1 MSSNTSIQYEQQLH
15 SLGAITSQVLH
26 ENLTHYVCENVSIK
40 RILAA
45 RLLNV
50 TVVSPLWIAACRD
63 AAQRV
68 EEVDFGL
75 TSELVELIASID
87 GSSADVVPVMSEP
100 AAQLTNAL
108 RALDSPFFPS
118 SSSAAQT
125 QLTQASASL
134 ASAADAERIPLPAFR
149 PYSPPKAMPGE
160 LTRRRSD
167 RIIDKGGSDDDYDWA
182 AQSIRNEM
190 RDCAASEAVRTDEPM
205 PILFTRDAADDA
217 LQRFDSTLRDES
229 AADAERRRG
238 RRLGKH
244 CVGSS
249 SALSSNATRSAA
261 AKSLATTATGS
272 APPPPPP
279 LPPPPLPSGPPPL
292 PSRTA
297 KGNGADA
304 LSAASW
310 PVPSAPVAPAVARA
324 PAFRPPSPFVLA
336 LSGFDKADGEHAST
350 LRMLKDLKQSIA
362 AAGAVAGGRKQSRAA
377 AVAVEIVE
385 DDDDVAADFACL
397 VVPRDC
403 QTYGPPAAS
412 ACAAHVCSV
421 LIAVSVTCRRTLRI
435 LFALAR
441 GRSVVSED
449 WLYAS
454 LCETRWVDPAPHVLP
469 RFRCDADV
477 DANAALGAFRGKT
490 FCVLHSSRPAPQV
503 LRALVAA
510 AGGATSDEL
519 LQHPA
524 HDTPKGRVC
533 CVVGDS
539 EDLRLWL
546 RRQAAD
552 ATDGASR
559 VSLLKELMAHGVQV
573 VTCKFVFN
581 CLEERCWRYALKKAG
596 ESLSPVDVANIEDA
610 VRAEL
615 AASRR
620 RSDKAAARKGRG
632 DRAASSSAPAA
643 GAAPVPAFLCHPAA
657 GADDEA
663 DAEVALGAALLDK
676 LHDAAALTAADF
688 VDESQH
694 DAAAASDVAHAAD
707 LDDGGAAGGDA
718 AMGPTPTPSPP
729 PGAHASPTTSDAPA
743 PGDSAAGAS
752 ASPSA
757 VGGSQPRGRRS
768 MTSLTASQSDSLHGA
783 AVKHALSKRQSL
795 SAFPAAAALTLS
807 GAAKRLRRDAD
818 ADDAAPPKKRR
829 GRPPSASDDATM
841 VTGASDDER
850 SDSDFSSISPRDGH
864 LLDSCA
870 ASFAFTQTSVA
881 AASQPPPPR
890 PPPQLQLQR
899 SPSPPPREAT
909 AQESSLLQFV
919 IGWFS
924 SKTTPVRSPATA
936 AKGAAPAL
944 PNTQTAVDALAALS
958 GAKPDATLVSSGGPA
973 ERTLVPDDD
982 NDDSGVFVVRRS
994 SVRPRSALLADEGD
1008 NAVEDDDGGADD
1020 YDALVRSPGRGLS
1033 PEPRRSTVRA
1043 AERTRPAASRLKKRL
1058 F

>member
-244 CVGSS
+244 YVGSS

-272 APPPPPP
+272 APPQPPP
-279 LPPPPLPSGPPPL
+279 LPPGPPPL

-297 KGNGADA
+297 KGNAADA

-403 QTYGPPAAS
+403 QT
-412 ACAAHVCSV
+412 
-421 LIAVSVTCRRTLRI
+421 RTLRI

-757 VGGSQPRGRRS
+757 
-768 MTSLTASQSDSLHGA
+768 SDSLHGA

-807 GAAKRLRRDAD
+807 GAAKRLRRDGDAD

-890 PPPQLQLQR
+890 PPPQLQLQLQR

-973 ERTLVPDDD
+973 ERT
-982 NDDSGVFVVRRS
+982 
-994 SVRPRSALLADEGD
+994 ALLADEGD
-1008 NAVEDDDGGADD
+1008 DAVEDDDGGADD